1 MLAGQEHTVPVGV
14 FEHPRGFLQL
24 MNDGQ
29 FDESA
34 LSVLGRDW
42 RLVEPGIAIKISPV
56 CSAAQ
61 AAIVVVRQLIADNK
75 LDPLDIAHV
84 RCEVPHLVK
93 ISLIHDRPVVAS
105 QAQFSM
111 PFAVGCML
119 AFGQLGPEQI
129 SDATLENSVLQDA
142 MAKVEMVEADD
153 LNGPDFQPHFP
164 ESARVTLSMAG
175 GDEFSG
181 FLGAATGMPS
191 NPMSDDELSEK
202 FKNCVTFAGW
212 SDDRANAVLARLW
225 DIENA
230 GPIRAICREAS

>member
-1 MLAGQEHTVPVGV
+1 MQY
-14 FEHPRGFLQL
+14 L
-24 MNDGQ
+24 MNSGNCDV
-29 FDESA
+29 SA
-34 LSVLGRDW
+34 LSALGKDW
-42 RLVEPGIAIKISPV
+42 RLVEPGIAIKIAPV

-75 LDPLDIAHV
+75 LDPSDIAHV

-93 ISLIHDRPVVAS
+93 ISLIHDRPAVAS

-119 AFGQLGPEQI
+119 AFGKLGPEQI
-129 SDATLENSVLQDA
+129 SDATLENRALQDA

-164 ESARVTLSMAG
+164 ECARVTLSMSS
-175 GDEFSG
+175 GDEFTG

-191 NPMSDDELSEK
+191 NPMSDDDLSKK
-202 FKNCVTFAGW
+202 FKNCVSFAGW
-212 SDDRANAVLARLW
+212 SDDRASTVLARLW

-230 GPIRAICREAS
+230 CPIRAILREAA